1 MTTLLSRTM
10 FRNQD
15 LDNFFKYAVGF
26 DTILGSMSAVLD
38 SSSANSNYPPHNL
51 VEVDRDTYL
60 ISMAV
65 AGYSKDDLSV
75 EWKDRSL
82 SVTGLVESPDK
93 QVGVIHNGIA
103 KRKFTKMFALGEYIE
118 VERVSLK
125 DGMLSIT
132 LNRVVPE
139 AERLKLM
146 DIHSD

>member
-38 SSSANSNYPPHNL
+38 SPSANSNYPPHNL
-51 VEVDRDTYL
+51 VEIDRNTYL

-82 SVTGLVESPDK
+82 SVTGHVESPDK